1 VNLWFTRRTSVRSM
15 IAFLLPRNFKFRGR
29 HFKCRPHKLEVYAA
43 TRSDH
48 RIACQRLT
56 TDLWSVV
63 ADMRSYGSL
72 LVLLSLPNLDYPG
85 GNLSSCKDNP
95 ATLGAAMT
103 RKYEVFVSPLVT
115 RVSQPPTYVAGRRD
129 LSPPQINAAASRRIN
144 SAAKDRK
151 LDVFFDGPRGHQR
164 TSQVYSAVWAPLVA
178 PSHIVAAATPPHL
191 VPLWRHLLVAVV
203 LAATICLGPQ
213 EVCGQ

>member
-1 VNLWFTRRTSVRSM
+1 
-15 IAFLLPRNFKFRGR
+15 
-29 HFKCRPHKLEVYAA
+29 
-43 TRSDH
+43 
-48 RIACQRLT
+48 
-56 TDLWSVV
+56 
-63 ADMRSYGSL
+63 MRSYGSL
-72 LVLLSLPNLDYPG
+72 LLLLSLPNLDYPG

-95 ATLGAAMT
+95 ATLGAATT
-103 RKYEVFVSPLVT
+103 RKYEVFVSPSVT

-151 LDVFFDGPRGHQR
+151 LDVFFDGPGGHQR

-191 VPLWRHLLVAVV
+191 VPPMAALTCGGCISRHNMFGATRSVWPIKAAQNYV
-203 LAATICLGPQ
+203 LAADIGHHFVAPKHGRRRTYGGITAALHVVRAASIAAIGAAAD
-213 EVCGQ
+213 